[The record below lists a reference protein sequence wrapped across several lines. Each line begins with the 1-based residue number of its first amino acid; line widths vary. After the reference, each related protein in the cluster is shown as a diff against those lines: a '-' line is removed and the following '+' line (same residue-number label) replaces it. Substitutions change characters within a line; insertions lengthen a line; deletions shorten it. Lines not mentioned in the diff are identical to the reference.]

1 MDVCSW
7 VGIKADHN
15 GLDQGL
21 KQPVM
26 DTVLNYS
33 ISILG
38 YRLCKSRVVRWHP
51 HCHPVMQGAR
61 FRSKSVIPATGMV
74 RSGKAPF
81 SVCWWWARSSRIVQ
95 EMGVLLTLPLFSRG
109 RKRFESTAAA
119 LCGTEASAE
128 ESEMQN
134 GEILVEII
142 SGTPPAVHPII

>member
-51 HCHPVMQGAR
+51 HCHPAMQEAR
-61 FRSKSVIPATGMV
+61 FWSKSVIPATGMV
-74 RSGKAPF
+74 QAGKAPF
-81 SVCWWWARSSRIVQ
+81 SVCWRWARSSRIVQ
-95 EMGVLLTLPLFSRG
+95 EMGVLLTLPLFSREG
-109 RKRFESTAAA
+109 KIFESSAAA
-119 LCGTEASAE
+119 LFGTAEAERGDS
-128 ESEMQN
+128 SSQCH
-134 GEILVEII
+134 II
-142 SGTPPAVHPII
+142 GGTPPAVHPII

>member
-38 YRLCKSRVVRWHP
+38 YRLCKSRAVR
-51 HCHPVMQGAR
+51 
-61 FRSKSVIPATGMV
+61 
-74 RSGKAPF
+74 
-81 SVCWWWARSSRIVQ
+81 
-95 EMGVLLTLPLFSRG
+95 
-109 RKRFESTAAA
+109 
-119 LCGTEASAE
+119 
-128 ESEMQN
+128 
-134 GEILVEII
+134 
-142 SGTPPAVHPII
+142 